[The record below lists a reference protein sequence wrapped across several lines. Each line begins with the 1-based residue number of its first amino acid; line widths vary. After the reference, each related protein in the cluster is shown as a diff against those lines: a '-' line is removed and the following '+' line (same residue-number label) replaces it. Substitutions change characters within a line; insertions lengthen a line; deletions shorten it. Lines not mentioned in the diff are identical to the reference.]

1 MNINSGICLIRGL
14 FNMNMLEVKN
24 LTFKYDNHNF
34 ILDNLSFNIKHN
46 ELISIVGGSGCGK
59 STLIKILAGIEKN
72 FNGTVQLKSISYM
85 PQSNTLLPWRTILE
99 NILLPIEIKK
109 GNKKIEKEKA
119 ISLLKCFDL
128 LEYSDSYPKELSGGM
143 KQRIS
148 LIRTLMSGGDLLLL
162 DEPFSAL
169 DAITREDLQNWLLN
183 LISTLKK
190 SMIFITHDID
200 EAIFLSHRIFVC
212 SKKPLSKFKEFLVPE
227 NITLEKKIHLRKEI
241 LSIIKGDNFYEKN

>member
-1 MNINSGICLIRGL
+1 MNI
-14 FNMNMLEVKN
+14 LEVKN
-24 LTFKYDNHNF
+24 LTFHYDNYNH
-34 ILDNLSFNIKHN
+34 ILNNLSFNVKNN

-59 STLIKILAGIEKN
+59 STIIKILAGIEKN
-72 FNGTVQLKSISYM
+72 FSGAVQLKSISYM
-85 PQSNTLLPWRTILE
+85 PQSDTLLPWRTVLE

-109 GNKKIEKEKA
+109 GNKEKEFEKA
-119 ISLLKCFDL
+119 ISLLKRFNL
-128 LEYSDSYPKELSGGM
+128 FEYSNNYPKELSGGM

-148 LIRTLMSGGDLLLL
+148 LIRTLMGGGDLLLL

-183 LISTLKK
+183 TISTLKK

-212 SKKPLSKFKEFLVPE
+212 TEIPLSNFKEFLIPE
-227 NITLEKKIHLRKEI
+227 NIGFEKRLQLRKEI
-241 LSIIKGDNFYEKN
+241 LSIIKGDNFYEKD